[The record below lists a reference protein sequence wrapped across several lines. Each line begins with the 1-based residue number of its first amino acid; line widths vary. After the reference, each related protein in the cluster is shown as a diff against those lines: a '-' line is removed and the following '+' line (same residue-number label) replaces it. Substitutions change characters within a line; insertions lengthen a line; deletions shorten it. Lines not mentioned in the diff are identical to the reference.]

1 MSSGVPS
8 SGVLQKKKIDREP
21 LNLTIDEKL
30 YA

>member
-8 SGVLQKKKIDREP
+8 SGVLQKKIDREP